1 MNVVVVAGN
10 PKPDSRTLSAASMVA
25 EAVTG
30 TPPDTV
36 LDVITFGH
44 GLLGFGDPDVVSA
57 IESVRAANV
66 AVVASPTFKA
76 TYSGVLK
83 TFLDQIPADG
93 LAGVTAVP
101 LMLGAG
107 PGHALAPELSLKP
120 VLVELGADCPTR
132 GLYLLD
138 RIWDTDP
145 ALRSWLPAARRQVT
159 QSCSGGV
166 R

>member
-10 PKPDSRTLSAASMVA
+10 PKPGSRTLSAASMVA

-30 TPPDTV
+30 TPPDAV
-36 LDVITFGH
+36 LDVITLGD
-44 GLLGFGDPDVVSA
+44 GLLGFGNPDVLSA

-66 AVVASPTFKA
+66 AVIASPTFKA
-76 TYSGVLK
+76 SYSGVLK
-83 TFLDQIPADG
+83 AFLDQIPADG

-107 PGHALAPELSLKP
+107 PGHALAPELLLKP
-120 VLVELGADCPTR
+120 VLAELGANCPTR

-138 RIWDTDP
+138 SIWDSDP
-145 ALRSWLPAARRQVT
+145 ALHSWLPAARRQVMQT
-159 QSCSGGV
+159 SSSV